1 MRYEVITARQ
11 GQPYTYT
18 QLTTLQACQDAR
30 GHSQKAARLRLF
42 REKCLERNND
52 ELYEVYRL
60 LLPQVRCL
68 CCGRF
73 VITCLLCMGV
83 SSSRVYGRSV
93 TTKEAT
99 MR

>member
-1 MRYEVITARQ
+1 MRYGLITARL

-18 QLTTLQACQDAR
+18 QQPTPLQACQDAR

-60 LLPQVRCL
+60 LLPQVHCL
-68 CCGRF
+68 RLWQPCDGLF
-73 VITCLLCMGV
+73 A
-83 SSSRVYGRSV
+83 SSRCH
-93 TTKEAT
+93 
-99 MR
+99 